1 VEAMKAYFSSSSGII
16 LTDSE
21 SDSRAVYVPEMTLV
35 SREFATMAT
44 GIAEDWEI
52 IEEADEESL
61 LVVAASK
68 YKCKR
73 CLLNIESL
81 LFGMPR
87 EIQVEL
93 FAEVEDALK
102 LDGVVN
108 FIKRNLMKAPL
119 ARTEKIQS
127 LVYDALSDGFGAT
140 ANLLNFV
147 RESQPLLQRIV
158 GRWLMISEE
167 VFSPFQDGRTG
178 IWRAAIESGVIVTTI
193 NAKDF
198 YAVERAW
205 NSLALGLSSP
215 IERMALIRLAK
226 IIAKQLFP
234 TEDITKSDF
243 TLLPEE
249 EDSDGSANGKR
260 KWNSEKTISP
270 YSEFNKAMKQIDG
283 IVTAISEG
291 RDQNAKAFIQ
301 ELVNDQTL
309 IPGGEVHAV
318 KSLCNIATHCVEMFR
333 TDFEFECLDTAVRLM
348 PSDGWTLIQL
358 ADHMK
363 RVGKFDEAIDLLA
376 KAKIFG
382 EDKIST
388 SSLADVYVHMG
399 RYQEALEIYDTVPD
413 GEFDPIIRGA
423 KADTI
428 RRWGK
433 LDEARREYEALI
445 ICGMATDRVFAGQA
459 EIAKLEGR
467 LDESIS
473 LYRGLVNNKQ
483 ITQAALIIYKLALAN
498 VLTRNSQFKE
508 AYCLADEVVQQRP
521 FSRQARVFRAA
532 IAGLLGR
539 PQQAIDELK
548 PMGSSHAFNE
558 WINEYVRGLLM
569 LMLNRNRDAKITLL
583 KAAEAKLI
591 SDYDKNV
598 VRLGAAVCFLNDREG
613 IAEAKLIL
621 NGLPTSNDL
630 FIEALKNIFNFHIA
644 VSQNNLIAQEA
655 LRRQLAEIREPRLR
669 ELVVAI
675 EGRNWRD
682 ACRIEVEMVLS
693 LAA

>member
-1 VEAMKAYFSSSSGII
+1 MA
-16 LTDSE
+16 
-21 SDSRAVYVPEMTLV
+21 LV
-35 SREFATMAT
+35 SREFATMAS

-52 IEEADEESL
+52 LEETDEESL
-61 LVVAASK
+61 LVLAILK
-68 YKCKR
+68 YKCNR

-87 EIQVEL
+87 EIQAEL
-93 FAEVEDALK
+93 FEEIEDALK

-108 FIKRNLMKAPL
+108 FIRRNLLKAPL
-119 ARTEKIQS
+119 ARTEKLQS
-127 LVYDALSDGFGAT
+127 LIYDALSDGFGAT
-140 ANLLNFV
+140 ANLLNLV

-167 VFSPFQDGRTG
+167 DFSPFQDGRTG
-178 IWRAAIESGVIVTTI
+178 IWRAAIENGAIVTTI

-198 YAVERAW
+198 SAVERAW

-226 IIAKQLFP
+226 AIAKQLFP
-234 TEDITKSDF
+234 TEDIAKLDF

-249 EDSDGSANGKR
+249 EDGDGSANGKR
-260 KWNSEKTISP
+260 KWNSVKSYSP
-270 YSEFNKAMKQIDG
+270 YSEFHKAMKQIDG
-283 IVTAISEG
+283 IVIAISEG
-291 RDQNAKAFIQ
+291 REQNAKAYIQ
-301 ELVNDQTL
+301 ELINDQTL

-348 PSDGWTLIQL
+348 PSDGWTLVQL

-363 RVGKFDEAIDLLA
+363 RVGKFDEAINLLTEA
-376 KAKIFG
+376 KKFG
-382 EDKIST
+382 EVNIAT

-399 RYQEALEIYDTVPD
+399 RYQEALDIYDTVPD

-445 ICGMATDRVFAGQA
+445 ICGMGTDRVFAGQA

-473 LYRGLVNNKQ
+473 LYQGLVNNKQ
-483 ITQAALIIYKLALAN
+483 IDQSALIIYKLALAN
-498 VLTRNSQFKE
+498 VLVRNSQFKE
-508 AYCLADEVVQQRP
+508 AYCLADEVVQKRP

-539 PQQAIDELK
+539 PQQAIDELR
-548 PMGSSHAFNE
+548 PMGTSHAFNE

-569 LMLNRNRDAKITLL
+569 LMLNRNRDAKTALL
-583 KAAEAKLI
+583 KAVETKLI
-591 SDYDKNV
+591 TDHDKNV
-598 VRLGAAVCFLNDREG
+598 VRLGAAVYFLNDREG

-621 NGLPTSNDL
+621 NELPVSNDL
-630 FIEALKNIFNFHIA
+630 FIEALKNIFNFHVA

-655 LRRQLAEIREPRLR
+655 LRRHLAEIREPRLR
-669 ELVVAI
+669 ELIVAI
-675 EGRNWRD
+675 EGRNWRS